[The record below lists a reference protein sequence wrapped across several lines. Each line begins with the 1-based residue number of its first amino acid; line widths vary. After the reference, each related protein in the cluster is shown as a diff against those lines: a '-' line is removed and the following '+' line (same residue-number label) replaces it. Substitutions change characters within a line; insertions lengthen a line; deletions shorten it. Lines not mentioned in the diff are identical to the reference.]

1 MYIHNIARELSCA
14 WAMPSRE
21 RCQKVKRRSYAK
33 IIYHNIFKKL
43 SSKQHRKRLTT
54 TNRLFP
60 PGTLRR
66 RCLRNTFAGWVL
78 QFVGQGRILT
88 QSLAQDVCKH
98 LRANLEMADHEDG
111 VQELEAKRLHQLLKA
126 ARKRQL
132 RPLAMSSMDQLETLP
147 MPPAFWEENHRVQT
161 EYI

>member
-1 MYIHNIARELSCA
+1 
-14 WAMPSRE
+14 MPSRE

-33 IIYHNIFKKL
+33 IIFRNIFKKL
-43 SSKQHRKRLTT
+43 SSKQHKKRLTT

-66 RCLRNTFAGWVL
+66 RCIRNIFAGWVL

-88 QSLAQDVCKH
+88 RSLAQDVCKQ
-98 LRANLEMADHEDG
+98 LRKYLHMTDHEDG

-132 RPLAMSSMDQLETLP
+132 QSSAMSSFDQLETLP
-147 MPPAFWEENHRVQT
+147 MPAEFWED
-161 EYI
+161 